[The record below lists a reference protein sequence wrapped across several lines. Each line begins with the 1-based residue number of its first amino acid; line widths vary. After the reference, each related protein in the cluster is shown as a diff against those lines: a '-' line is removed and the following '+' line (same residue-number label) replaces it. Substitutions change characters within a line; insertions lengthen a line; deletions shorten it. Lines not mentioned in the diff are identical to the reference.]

1 MEEFIHKIEH
11 VNTHSW
17 VPMQREDVNSE
28 TMEVLEVFVD
38 AIPHLPVHVHE
49 ILKIVSD
56 FEKDTREIA
65 KVASSDPAMVS
76 RILKTVNSS
85 YYGLPKKTDNLNTAI
100 VILGLNEIRKIVLQS
115 GFSQVLGEDWCYKGY
130 DTKGLWEHSYL
141 VSICAEALSKGQ
153 DTHHVGE
160 LMTLGILHDI
170 GKYALFKLVVILK
183 RKRLKA
189 LKTGRLSPHSTI
201 LKKEEQLFGINH
213 AIMGSMLARKWELS
227 ERICSMIECH
237 HYPSFWGI
245 DTIPSDYVNDIVT
258 ICFSDLIVKRVT
270 SKEEIL
276 PEPSKEY
283 FSILGLKPPLEHVIT
298 DELKMIIENAKKF
311 IMYIQ

>member
-11 VNTHSW
+11 GNTHSW

-28 TMEVLEVFVD
+28 TMEVLDVFVD

-49 ILKIVSD
+49 IMKIVSD

-100 VILGLNEIRKIVLQS
+100 VILGLNEIRKIVLQA
-115 GFSQVLGEDWCYKGY
+115 GFSKVLGEDWCYKGY

-153 DTHHVGE
+153 DSHHVGE

-170 GKYALFKLVVILK
+170 GKYALFKLAVILK
-183 RKRLKA
+183 RKRLKD

-245 DTIPSDYVNDIVT
+245 DTIPSEYVNDIVT
-258 ICFSDLIVKRVT
+258 ICFSDLIVKRLT
-270 SKEEIL
+270 SKEEMI

-283 FSILGLKPPLEHVIT
+283 FGILGLKPPLEHVIT
-298 DELKMIIENAKKF
+298 NELETIIENAKKF
-311 IMYIQ
+311 ITYIQ